1 MATAAPD
8 PRRWKALALLCSAF
22 FMVVLD
28 IAIVNVALP
37 KIGADL
43 HMGQES
49 TQWIIIAYSLTFGG
63 FLLLG
68 GRAADLLGRRRV
80 FMFGTALFGL
90 ASLTCALATSQTMI
104 VSARAFQGLG
114 AAVIT
119 PSALSIVSTTFRE
132 GAERNKALG
141 IWGAVGGS
149 GAAVG
154 VLLGG
159 VLTKF
164 FGWSAIFYVNVPV
177 AIVVLLITRSIVEE
191 SKAESDHRSYDLL
204 GAITVTGGLVALVYA
219 ISRAPNVGWGSA
231 QTIGL
236 FVLAA
241 ALLVAFCFIESR
253 VKHPLAPLSFFKIR
267 TVAGANIV
275 GFLLGGAM
283 FGSFFMLTYYMQGV
297 LRYSALQAGIA
308 FLATAGVAVFAAG
321 AAQALVTKIG
331 PRFIMAIGLAFVGL
345 GQLWY
350 IRLPVAGHYPLDL
363 MPAFIATGIGI
374 AFGFVPVSIVGLAGI
389 APKDAGLASGLVNTT
404 QQIGGAVGTALV
416 TTAATTKVPGI
427 FSGTATPEEL
437 VTGAHAAFAVGVIVA
452 ALGAIA
458 SIAFIRNDD
467 LVETEGVEA
476 EAVPAAV

>member
-1 MATAAPD
+1 MAVTAPD
-8 PRRWKALALLCSAF
+8 PRRWKALALLCTAF

-37 KIGADL
+37 KIGTDL
-43 HMGQES
+43 NMGQES

-80 FMFGTALFGL
+80 FMFGTALFGI
-90 ASLTCALATSQTMI
+90 ASLSCALATSQTMI

-159 VLTKF
+159 VLTKL

-177 AIVVLLITRSIVEE
+177 AIAVLLIVRGIVEE
-191 SKAESDHRSYDLL
+191 SKSEADHRSYDLL

-219 ISRAPNVGWGSA
+219 ISRAPHVGWGSGES
-231 QTIGL
+231 IGL
-236 FVLAA
+236 F
-241 ALLVAFCFIESR
+241 ALSAGLLGAFCVVESR
-253 VKHPLAPLSFFKIR
+253 VRHPLAPLSFFAIR

-275 GFLLGGAM
+275 GFLLGASM

-308 FLATAGVAVFAAG
+308 FLATAGTAVFAAG

-331 PRFIMAIGLAFVGL
+331 PRFIMA
-345 GQLWY
+345 
-350 IRLPVAGHYPLDL
+350 
-363 MPAFIATGIGI
+363 
-374 AFGFVPVSIVGLAGI
+374 VGLAR
-389 APKDAGLASGLVNTT
+389 
-404 QQIGGAVGTALV
+404 GGVRAVWDTR
-416 TTAATTKVPGI
+416 PPP
-427 FSGTATPEEL
+427 SR
-437 VTGAHAAFAVGVIVA
+437 H
-452 ALGAIA
+452 
-458 SIAFIRNDD
+458 
-467 LVETEGVEA
+467 
-476 EAVPAAV
+476 